1 MSKTLVDV
9 ISRVLAAIIAALLLL
24 RFGLAAAEMQTGEE
38 PAHDTTQHR

>member
-24 RFGLAAAEMQTGEE
+24 KFGLVTAEKYAGED
-38 PAHDTTQHR
+38 PAQGTAQQR

>member
-24 RFGLAAAEMQTGEE
+24 KFGLAAAEKYVDATRTHTAGDQ
-38 PAHDTTQHR
+38 R